1 MYRYRSP
8 EEIRR
13 YDLMKLAVL
22 VTLMVAFILSWVI
35 FRDQSAPD
43 MLGEDM
49 IATPVATAI
58 DIAVLVPSDEEEPE
72 QPAGAGEAT
81 PDVGTDPGVEITVP
95 PADTPTIDPPTGAL
109 SPGRSTL
116 GGMAAPGSQVVL
128 LVDGQPLGTATA
140 GVDGAWS
147 LAAELA
153 AGVRTIQVQILDN
166 LGNVAAES
174 VPVTV
179 IVQQITPEPAEG
191 SPIVNVPSIN
201 PETGALQLSGTAA
214 PGSMVTLSS
223 GGAIIGAV
231 TTDETG
237 NWTAA
242 IDVPVSGD
250 IQIES
255 IDATGNAVTTTITP
269 PVVEDTESE
278 PTEGEIAE
286 SDGQESEAA
295 TGEAGATGD
304 GTESPE
310 TSEADT
316 GTAGTTP
323 GPVYPPQSIA
333 GLLSGNPAEFSTLI
347 SALEATGLAEAFG
360 GTGTFTLFAPANDAF
375 EKLPAEVTEGLMM
388 NPEALSQVLQY
399 HATRGRYLAA
409 DLKVVAP
416 STLNNRLLTIAPT
429 GDTLRINDATVTL
442 ADNVA
447 DNGVIHVIDRVLVP
461 PLATGVRPPV
471 IDESGVPTFSGTR
484 LTVVGTAQ
492 PGSTILLEMNDEPF
506 GSRVIA
512 DASGFWQVQGDI
524 TPGQYAIV
532 AYMLDAG
539 GALQAISRAVNL
551 TVR

>member
-13 YDLMKLAVL
+13 YDLMKLGVL
-22 VTLMVAFILSWVI
+22 LALIVAFILSWVI
-35 FRDQSAPD
+35 FSDQSAPD
-43 MLGEDM
+43 LLGQDM
-49 IATPVATAI
+49 IATPVSTAI
-58 DIAVLVPSDEEEPE
+58 DEVVIVPSDEDD
-72 QPAGAGEAT
+72 QDQTTDTGEAA
-81 PDVGTDPGVEITVP
+81 PDSDADTTAP
-95 PADTPTIDPPTGAL
+95 PADTPTIDPPAGAL
-109 SPGRSTL
+109 PPGSSML
-116 GGMAAPGSQVVL
+116 GGTSTPGSQVIL
-128 LVDGQPLGTATA
+128 LVDGQPIGTATA

-147 LAAELA
+147 LAAELV
-153 AGVRTIQVQILDN
+153 AGVRTIQVQVLDN
-166 LGNVAAES
+166 FGNVAAES

-179 IVQQITPEPAEG
+179 IVQQITPEPVEG
-191 SPIVNVPSIN
+191 GPVVNVPSID

-214 PGSMVTLSS
+214 PGTMVTLSS

-231 TTDETG
+231 TADETG
-237 NWTAA
+237 NWAA
-242 IDVPVSGD
+242 GIDVPVSGD
-250 IQIES
+250 IQVES
-255 IDATGNAVTTTITP
+255 SDSAGNVVTTTITP
-269 PVVEDTESE
+269 PVVEDTGSE
-278 PTEGEIAE
+278 ETEGEVAGTDSQASDAE
-286 SDGQESEAA
+286 S
-295 TGEAGATGD
+295 GEAGTTDD
-304 GTESPE
+304 GTGSPE
-310 TSEADT
+310 TEDAGA
-316 GTAGTTP
+316 GTAE
-323 GPVYPPQSIA
+323 PVPSPAYPPQSIA
-333 GLLSGNPAEFSTLI
+333 GLLSGNPAEFSTLL
-347 SALEATGLAEAFG
+347 SALEATGLADALG

-416 STLNNRLLTIAPT
+416 STLNNRLLTIVSA

-447 DNGVIHVIDRVLVP
+447 DNGVFHVIDRVLVP

-471 IDESGVPTFSGTR
+471 IDESGVPTFTGTR

-506 GSRVIA
+506 GSRVTV
-512 DASGFWQVQGDI
+512 DSSGFWQIQGDI

-539 GALQAISRAVNL
+539 SALQAISRAVNL